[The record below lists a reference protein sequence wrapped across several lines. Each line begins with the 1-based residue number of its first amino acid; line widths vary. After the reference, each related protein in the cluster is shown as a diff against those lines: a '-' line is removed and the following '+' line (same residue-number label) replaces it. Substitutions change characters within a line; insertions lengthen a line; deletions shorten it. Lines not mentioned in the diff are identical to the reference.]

1 MPFAT
6 FDELIAFL
14 PQLESPLHEMQDIIL
29 ANLVAIGEIPAPTF
43 EERKRVEFLQE
54 RFTDI
59 EMLDCSTDEMEN
71 VYAILPG
78 ETGEKHLLVTAHL
91 DTIFPDDDDHT
102 ITMSADEVTGTAVAD
117 NSLGIAVM
125 ASLPYLLRR
134 LNLRLQSNVIL
145 MGAARTLGRGNLAG
159 LRFFLE
165 NSRMPIQAGIAVEG
179 IELGRLSYSS
189 VGMLRGEITCLV
201 PDDYDW
207 TRFDTTGA
215 ITNLNEV
222 INQILALPL
231 PRQPRTS
238 VVLGSIEGG
247 EQAYGKIA
255 KFAQLR
261 FEIRSESADVVESI
275 REEIQ
280 EIVMEQAA
288 KTNKTITA
296 EFFGKR
302 TPGGLAISHPLCRQ
316 TRRIMEALSIE
327 PHISPSLS
335 GLSAFID
342 RKIPAITLGITK
354 GQRTKDPE
362 ETILIAPIAKGV
374 AQLIGVLLAIDGGF
388 CDETR

>member
-14 PQLESPLHEMQDIIL
+14 PQLEQPLHDMQDIIL

-43 EERKRVEFLQE
+43 QERDRVEFLQQ
-54 RFTDI
+54 RFTES
-59 EMLDCSTDEMEN
+59 EMLDCSTDEMDN

-78 ETGEKHLLVTAHL
+78 EGGEKHLLVTAHL
-91 DTIFPDDDDHT
+91 DTIFPDTDDHT
-102 ITMSADEVTGTAVAD
+102 ITLSAEEVTGTAVAD
-117 NSLGIAVM
+117 NSLGIAAM
-125 ASLPYLLRR
+125 ASLPHLLRR
-134 LNLRLQSNVIL
+134 LDIRLQSNLIL

-165 NSRMPIQAGIAVEG
+165 NSSVPIQAGIAVEG
-179 IELGRLSYSS
+179 IELGRLSYNS

-222 INQILALPL
+222 INQIVSLPL

-261 FEIRSESADVVESI
+261 FEIRSETAEIVESI

-288 KTNKTITA
+288 RTNKTITA

-302 TPGGLAISHPLCRQ
+302 TPGGLPISHPLCRQ
-316 TRRIMEALSIE
+316 TRRIMEALSVE
-327 PHISPSLS
+327 PRISPSLS